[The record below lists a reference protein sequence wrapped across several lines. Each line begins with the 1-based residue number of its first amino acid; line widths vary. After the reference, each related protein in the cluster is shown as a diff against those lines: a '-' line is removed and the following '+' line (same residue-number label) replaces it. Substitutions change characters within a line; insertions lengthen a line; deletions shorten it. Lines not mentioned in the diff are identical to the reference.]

1 MLHQQNASMQ
11 MGTYATATSDASRVL
26 AVQAMLGNI
35 RQLLALCLCCS
46 LCGSQQ
52 MSEEFVHDT

>member
-1 MLHQQNASMQ
+1 MQ
-11 MGTYATATSDASRVL
+11 MGTYARATSDASRVL

-35 RQLLALCLCCS
+35 RQLLALCLCCC